1 MNSGNKPK
9 SKKNNSNQTVQTTL
23 AYQCVDETPN
33 GNTTIPYGLI
43 RAVKSYLEFIG
54 MDKFLSELK
63 RETRSAPRLDLLV
76 EVLIVYTLY
85 AGNSMNAC
93 ADWANNRHIKK
104 AFGFRKSDNIDQR
117 TLDRA
122 LAKIGEYRE
131 RILET
136 LWKGISKRFEI
147 GTYDVAVDGSAVIL
161 YGPKSRFGKL
171 GHPRDGGPGDLQVE
185 FTVAVLMNLG
195 IPIYIKPYEGNI
207 SDEEQYRVSIPEI
220 SSLIQNKRISDLD
233 AYKQRGMELE
243 QLANL
248 AKIGSTIVA
257 DNGAASR
264 ENMHRTKKCGNM
276 MLTRVKL
283 NSTDDEIISDPANR
297 FEYLEDLNVMCY
309 KHTFDSSG
317 RTKYLFCSPD
327 LFNAVYQRALVSM
340 QRQIRKYKRTLENG
354 LRRSEYVTIKAH
366 YGVDIEIK
374 ISVQDLEVDALTDHD
389 IEFMVRE
396 KLGARA
402 GFFKLDCSEPL
413 DAAEALRKYRQR
425 GIVEQTIGS
434 LKKITGIKP
443 IRVWSDHGI
452 EGSMIL
458 ALLAEAVVSMMRY
471 CVGKHYRSIDK
482 RSKTDNE
489 HLPST
494 RKIAIS
500 LGHLTLT
507 HFRDAR
513 GCFDSK
519 LSNWDELSMAIFEDI
534 HAHEAPEWGLKKV
547 PAGPNVVA

>member
-1 MNSGNKPK
+1 MSRRNRPK
-9 SKKNNSNQTVQTTL
+9 SKNNNSSQTVQTTL
-23 AYQCVDETPN
+23 AYRCVDETPN

-43 RAVKSYLEFIG
+43 RAVKSYFEFIG
-54 MDKFLSELK
+54 MDRFLSGLK
-63 RETRSAPRLDLLV
+63 RETRNAPRLDLLI

-93 ADWANNRHIKK
+93 AEWANNGHVRK
-104 AFGFRKSDNIDQR
+104 AFGFRRSDNIDQR

-122 LAKIGEYRE
+122 LAKIGEHRE

-147 GTYDVAVDGSAVIL
+147 DTYDVAVDGSAVIL

-195 IPIYIKPYEGNI
+195 IPIYIKLYEGNI

-220 SSLIQNKRISDLD
+220 SSLIQNRRISDLD
-233 AYKQRGMELE
+233 AYRQQGMELE

-264 ENMHRTKKCGNM
+264 ENMLRTRKCGNM
-276 MLTRVKL
+276 MLTRTRL
-283 NSTDDEIISDPANR
+283 NSADDAIICDPSSG
-297 FEYLEDLNVMCY
+297 FVYLEDLNVMCY
-309 KHTFDSSG
+309 MHTFDSSG

-327 LFNAVYQRALVSM
+327 LFNAVYQRALISM
-340 QRQIRKYKRTLENG
+340 RRQIRKYRKTLENG
-354 LRRSEYVTIKAH
+354 LRRSEYVTVKAH

-374 ISVQDLEVDALTDHD
+374 LSVQDLDIDELTDFE

-396 KLGARA
+396 KLGPRA
-402 GFFKLDCSEPL
+402 GFFKLESSEPM
-413 DAAEALRKYRQR
+413 DPAEALRRYRQR

-458 ALLAEAVVSMMRY
+458 ALLAEAVVSMIRY
-471 CVGKHYRSIDK
+471 CVGKHYKSIDK

-494 RKIAIS
+494 RKIAVS

-507 HFRDAR
+507 RFRDAR
-513 GCFDSK
+513 GCFDSR
-519 LSNWDELSMAIFEDI
+519 LSNWNELSKAIFEDI

-547 PAGPNVVA
+547 PAGPKIAA